1 MGHLMLYINCYY
13 HMIFVHG
20 NESCRALTSVTIV
33 NNILHSVKLMLPRAW
48 IRFCIVLLL
57 YVFSTSLLF
66 ISVLH
71 CICIYLRVRF
81 GINIVI
87 LVTETMG
94 IPVVE
99 HVLKR
104 SMDAP

>member
-1 MGHLMLYINCYY
+1 
-13 HMIFVHG
+13 
-20 NESCRALTSVTIV
+20 
-33 NNILHSVKLMLPRAW
+33 MLPRAW
-48 IRFCIVLLL
+48 IRFCIFLLL
-57 YVFSTSLLF
+57 YVFLTSLLF

-94 IPVVE
+94 IPVAE

-104 SMDAP
+104 LMDAP

>member
-1 MGHLMLYINCYY
+1 MLYINCYY
-13 HMIFVHG
+13 HLIFVHG

-33 NNILHSVKLMLPRAW
+33 NNILHSVKRMLPRAW
-48 IRFCIVLLL
+48 IRFCIFLLL

-71 CICIYLRVRF
+71 CICRYLRVRF

-94 IPVVE
+94 IPVAE
-99 HVLKR
+99 HVLR
-104 SMDAP
+104 RLMDAP